1 MKYLEAGM
9 VLAST
14 QLQVAVTRL
23 CRGVRACLPVTVC
36 AWMCVGVRAAID
48 TQAFTTNSLAVS
60 AEEFTWTSVLGK
72 GARVRTHEPAP
83 SHPPLVFLH
92 PHSDRCLTAVKQ

>member
-23 CRGVRACLPVTVC
+23 CGGVRVPACL
-36 AWMCVGVRAAID
+36 
-48 TQAFTTNSLAVS
+48 
-60 AEEFTWTSVLGK
+60 
-72 GARVRTHEPAP
+72 
-83 SHPPLVFLH
+83 
-92 PHSDRCLTAVKQ
+92 